1 MDFRSRWEREKKEL
15 CQKMEILEAEIKVK
29 VREQSAFEK
38 ELKNEKERWKAET
51 EDLRRENQELKVRE

>member
-51 EDLRRENQELKVRE
+51 EDLRRENQELKVAE

>member
-51 EDLRRENQELKVRE
+51 EDLRRENQELKVGE